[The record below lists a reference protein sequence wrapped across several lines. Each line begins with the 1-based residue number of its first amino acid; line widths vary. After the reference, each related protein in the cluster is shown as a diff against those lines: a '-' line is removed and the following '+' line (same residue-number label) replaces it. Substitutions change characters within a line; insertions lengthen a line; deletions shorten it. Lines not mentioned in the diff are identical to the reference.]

1 MNLTI
6 IFITLLY
13 STTGKFFMNIIR
25 RIFQRPGNNKPNPN
39 FKEPKEMLA
48 VKEVKQL
55 QKINQLKPVTYHF
68 IIGSSTFLLRNEPLE
83 EMLRE
88 RAQFFKREGRPITF
102 WLVKSPEFLNSN
114 QLSETQDKLLK
125 AGLSN
130 VELTAIVSL
139 DESFITWLKLRLQN
153 VAQGSFIALNGDI
166 LSPLASKLSAQ

>member
-1 MNLTI
+1 MNLTL
-6 IFITLLY
+6 IFITPSY
-13 STTGKFFMNIIR
+13 STTGRFFMNIIR
-25 RIFQRPGNNKPNPN
+25 RIFQRRGNNKPNPN
-39 FKEPKEMLA
+39 FKEPKEMLT

-88 RAQFFKREGRPITF
+88 RAQFFKREGKPITF

-114 QLSETQDKLLK
+114 QLSEIQGKLLK

-130 VELTAIVSL
+130 VELTAIVSV

-166 LSPLASKLSAQ
+166 LSPLASKLSA

>member
-1 MNLTI
+1 MLT
-6 IFITLLY
+6 
-13 STTGKFFMNIIR
+13 
-25 RIFQRPGNNKPNPN
+25 
-39 FKEPKEMLA
+39 

-88 RAQFFKREGRPITF
+88 RAQFFKREGKPITF

-114 QLSETQDKLLK
+114 QLSEIQGKLLK

-130 VELTAIVSL
+130 VELTAIVSV

-166 LSPLASKLSAQ
+166 LSPLASKLSA